1 MILNNT
7 LTNNGGGSFWL
18 YQLGQSSNNGY
29 QTSPSD
35 YSGDTNYYST
45 LLIKSTTATMDCNFI
60 SGDNEKFIKI
70 RHNSNVVYYTQEDG
84 TEILATFW
92 YQYTPIFGGYSIKPN
107 ASKINSKCH
116 YGYLLFDKEP
126 KDDLLTWLN
135 NNCQLLYTNKD

>member
-1 MILNNT
+1 
-7 LTNNGGGSFWL
+7 
-18 YQLGQSSNNGY
+18 
-29 QTSPSD
+29 
-35 YSGDTNYYST
+35 
-45 LLIKSTTATMDCNFI
+45 MDCNFI

-84 TEILATFW
+84 TEILATSW
-92 YQYTPIFGGYSIKPN
+92 YQYTPILSGYSIYPN

-135 NNCQLLYTNKD
+135 NNCQLLYTNKG